1 ARFAPVFKDVAA
13 HFDDVI
19 FGTVNTDKHQQLAA
33 IMGVQSLPTVVV
45 FRDGKHIFAKSGVT
59 TRRQLIQIIEQIQAR
74 ASSNDCWSG
83 ISAKLSTIALI
94 GHLWLSNVCH
104 TLVTHIGSN
113 GRGARSDYRARYT
126 CSAPVIDP
134 SRENQHS
141 SGCQTIRKNWSGP

>member
-1 ARFAPVFKDVAA
+1 VEYAIQELSLGTLGPTVENNPVVVVDFWAPWCTTCARFAPVFKDVAA

-74 ASSNDCWSG
+74 ASTN
-83 ISAKLSTIALI
+83 
-94 GHLWLSNVCH
+94 
-104 TLVTHIGSN
+104 
-113 GRGARSDYRARYT
+113 
-126 CSAPVIDP
+126 
-134 SRENQHS
+134 E
-141 SGCQTIRKNWSGP
+141 